1 MNILRTAR
9 VALPSVAALTL
20 TLAFAGPAAADPA
33 FVIRSGSQINFA
45 ALPGE
50 SNNVTFRVSMSG
62 GFLEVNDSGNPLTPG
77 PGCVQFANPNTVR
90 CGAAASVTRIQAS
103 LGDRDDVATNNTS
116 IASDIVGGEGDDI
129 LVGGS
134 GPDRLTDS
142 DGWNAAPGATTLT
155 FDGRGGNDTILS
167 RNGGFDRINC
177 GENPADFDILM
188 ADAATLDS
196 VVPNTC
202 EFVQRF

>member
-9 VALPSVAALTL
+9 IAAPAVAALTA

-33 FVIRSGSQINFA
+33 FVMRNGSQINFA

-50 SNNVTFRVSMSG
+50 SNNVTFSISG
-62 GFLEVNDSGNPLTPG
+62 GFFQVTDSGSTLTPG
-77 PGCVQFANPNTVR
+77 PGCVQFSNANTVR
-90 CGAAASVTRIQAS
+90 CGTGAVTRIQAS

-116 IASDIVGGEGDDI
+116 VPSDLVGGEGDDI

-142 DGWNAAPGATTLT
+142 DGWNASPGTTLT
-155 FDGRGGNDTILS
+155 FNGRGGNDTVLS
-167 RNGGFDRINC
+167 RNGGFDRIDC
-177 GENPADFDILM
+177 GENPADFDMLL
-188 ADAATLDS
+188 ADSAPVDA
-196 VVPNTC
+196 VVPSTC